1 MKPMLGKPKW
11 WERKTVENAKFK
23 SHYKAWCVIR
33 QMNNMRVT
41 RSGGFEFEWKYVAI
55 GKCNVPEYYDSE
67 TMKLKQA
74 IHVDNLTQAE
84 AVAMAKMLNFVGKD
98 EE

>member
-33 QMNNMRVT
+33 RANMRLV
-41 RSGGFEFEWKYVAI
+41 SGSGFWFEYKYVAVS
-55 GKCNVPEYYDSE
+55 KWNVPERYDVES
-67 TMKLKQA
+67 KQFKQV
-74 IHVDNLTQAE
+74 IHVDKLTKEE
-84 AVAMAKMLNFVGKD
+84 AVAMAKMLNFVGEV